1 MKFFY
6 YTIIIIIFRKNNI
19 LKFDFSGN
27 KIQLKD
33 VKNVAQLINLNSKN
47 YGFEFK

>member
-1 MKFFY
+1 MKFYY

-19 LKFDFSGN
+19 LKFDFSRN

-47 YGFEFK
+47 YKY

>member
-1 MKFFY
+1 MKFYY

-33 VKNVAQLINLNSKN
+33 VKNVAQLINLNSKITN
-47 YGFEFK
+47 IKFK